1 METNR
6 FLLCYYLS
14 ASVLSGE
21 IEHGCVLIQSKMR
34 KWFPMHTL
42 LWVSDFFFF
51 CRNEAAQILARQPWT
66 MANMGWCALT
76 VQKTDM
82 TSKRKGVGKFSIKW
96 REEQRKWKWREKGN
110 VWQINLKK
118 EPRVWAPSI
127 PPCPHYSPGVDVCP
141 FNLLNPLRDWSSLS
155 FPLQNEINLKHAFRF
170 HL

>member
-1 METNR
+1 MLLSFSISLEWWNR
-6 FLLCYYLS
+6 TWVC
-14 ASVLSGE
+14 
-21 IEHGCVLIQSKMR
+21 
-34 KWFPMHTL
+34 PHTVQNEEMVPYAHPA
-42 LWVSDFFFF
+42 VSIRLFFF